1 MTTKVINPKVKNSTK
16 ETVKNSTKKTIK
28 RVSKVVSHD
37 ELLNIKESL
46 KTKVL
51 TDNFQNNTKF
61 SIDTKFLGKSAKQIR
76 EAIRVDMFKIVDSF
90 AIAKKQNKVTNELK
104 QSTINA
110 FKVHLFTYRK
120 NTLID
125 NIDAE
130 FMNNLFVG
138 QSERK
143 ENYDIFKAFVISEL
157 KLK

>member
-1 MTTKVINPKVKNSTK
+1 MKTKVINPKVKNSTK
-16 ETVKNSTKKTIK
+16 ETIK

-51 TDNFQNNTKF
+51 TNDFQVNTKF
-61 SIDTKFLGKSAKQIR
+61 SINTKDLGKSAKQIR

-90 AIAKKQNKVTNELK
+90 AISKKQNKVTNEIKESTLK
-104 QSTINA
+104 A
-110 FKVHLFTYRK
+110 FKIHLFSYRK
-120 NTLID
+120 QMTFENLSID
-125 NIDAE
+125 Y
-130 FMNNLFVG
+130 MNNLFVG

-143 ENYDIFKAFVISEL
+143 ENYEIFKAFIISEL

>member
-1 MTTKVINPKVKNSTK
+1 MTTIAKNQKVKSTK
-16 ETVKNSTKKTIK
+16 ETVKNSTKETIK
-28 RVSKVVSHD
+28 RVSKTVSHD

-90 AIAKKQNKVTNELK
+90 AISKKQNKVTNEIKESTLK
-104 QSTINA
+104 A
-110 FKVHLFTYRK
+110 FKTHLFSYRK
-120 NTLID
+120 QMTFDKLSVD
-125 NIDAE
+125 Y
-130 FMNNLFVG
+130 MNNLFVG

-143 ENYDIFKAFVISEL
+143 ENYEIFKAFIISEL

>member
-1 MTTKVINPKVKNSTK
+1 MTTISKNQKVNSTKKEIKNSTK
-16 ETVKNSTKKTIK
+16 ESIK
-28 RVSKVVSHD
+28 RVSKTVSHD

-51 TDNFQNNTKF
+51 TKDFQNNTKF

-125 NIDAE
+125 SINAE

-143 ENYDIFKAFVISEL
+143 ENYDIFKAFIINEL